1 MQGLY
6 IDTHKILFSEIKENL
21 NKWEGFKRLEDIIS

>member
-6 IDTHKILFSEIKENL
+6 IDTHKILFSKIKENL
-21 NKWEGFKRLEDIIS
+21 NKWEGFNRDWKI